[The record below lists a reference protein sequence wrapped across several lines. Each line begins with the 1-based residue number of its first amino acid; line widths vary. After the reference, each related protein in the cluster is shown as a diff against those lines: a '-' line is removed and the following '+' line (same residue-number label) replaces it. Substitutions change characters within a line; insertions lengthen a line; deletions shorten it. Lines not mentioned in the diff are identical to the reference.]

1 MPTLL
6 LTLPPAQAGKENSPQ
21 KLHEELITMTK
32 RILMIED
39 DREMVTLG
47 RLILER
53 EGYEVLAAYGG
64 AEGLDLLRRENGNVD
79 LLLLDIMM
87 IGMDGWQ
94 VLTEV
99 KTDEKLRH
107 IPVIMLTARHYL
119 EDENETATYADK
131 FEHYVVKPF
140 VVRDLLAKI
149 AEVLD
154 RVEKS
159 NTK

>member
-1 MPTLL
+1 MIM
-6 LTLPPAQAGKENSPQ
+6 AR
-21 KLHEELITMTK
+21 

-39 DREMVTLG
+39 DMEMVTLG
-47 RLILER
+47 KLILER
-53 EGYEVLAAYGG
+53 EGYEVLTAYGG
-64 AEGLDLLRRENGNVD
+64 AEGLELLHQEDGNVD

-99 KTDEKLRH
+99 KADEELRH

-119 EDENETATYADK
+119 EDEEKTATYADR

-149 AEVLD
+149 AEVIN
-154 RVEKS
+154 RS
-159 NTK
+159 

>member
-1 MPTLL
+1 M
-6 LTLPPAQAGKENSPQ
+6 AR
-21 KLHEELITMTK
+21 

-47 RLILER
+47 KLILER
-53 EGYEVLAAYGG
+53 EGYEVLAASGG
-64 AEGLDLLRRENGNVD
+64 AEGLELLRQEDGDVD

-87 IGMDGWQ
+87 TGVDGWQ

-99 KTDEKLRH
+99 KADEELRH

-119 EDENETATYADK
+119 EDEEKTATYADK

-149 AEVLD
+149 AEVIN
-154 RVEKS
+154 RS
-159 NTK
+159 

>member
-1 MPTLL
+1 M
-6 LTLPPAQAGKENSPQ
+6 A
-21 KLHEELITMTK
+21 K

-64 AEGLDLLRRENGNVD
+64 AEGLELLHRENGKVD

-149 AEVLD
+149 AEVLN
-154 RVEKS
+154 RSEK
-159 NTK
+159 TV